1 MSDLKL
7 FSLTNKKEIKK
18 NRLGKH
24 EIRELIEENIEDLLG
39 ITLIFKDYPLY
50 SNEELVEVVG
60 YDENYQLVVIEY
72 RIGRFSSTIN
82 KGLIYLDYI
91 KNNQGKV
98 KSIISQELGYD
109 ITNNFNL
116 NPRLIVIGNDFN
128 KYDEYAIKQ
137 MPFVIELIK
146 YQVFENK
153 FILLEKN
160 YQSTNS
166 YLGINHYKFKNLEE
180 HNLYK
185 SIRELMLALGDEVL
199 EVNTNNYI
207 AYRKIKNFAY
217 LTFENGIELKVKKNK
232 FKTIKI
238 KNLKDLEKAQIALEV
253 CYDEN

>member
-109 ITNNFNL
+109 ITNNLNL

-166 YLGINHYKFKNLEE
+166 YLGINHYEFKNLEE